1 MTQFDVL
8 TSRRPRR
15 TLGTH
20 ECSRTP
26 SLRGSAGNRGELV
39 VKLSEPRRHEGY
51 SLHHVSESRC
61 YPAMS
66 LSFVACRGKN
76 KNLISGPSGGYV
88 YVITEDESDL
98 LAAKRIF
105 AKSESPG
112 KLILCGR
119 KAKPTVGFAIIVD
132 VSPLGN
138 SILETYLVRSVLV
151 PSKL

>member
-26 SLRGSAGNRGELV
+26 SLRGSAGNRGERA

-66 LSFVACRGKN
+66 LSFVACRGKH
-76 KNLISGPSGGYV
+76 KNLISGPAGGYV
-88 YVITEDESDL
+88 YVNDDRESQL
-98 LAAKRIF
+98 LDTTGLF
-105 AKSESPG
+105 AKSE
-112 KLILCGR
+112 
-119 KAKPTVGFAIIVD
+119 
-132 VSPLGN
+132 
-138 SILETYLVRSVLV
+138 
-151 PSKL
+151 